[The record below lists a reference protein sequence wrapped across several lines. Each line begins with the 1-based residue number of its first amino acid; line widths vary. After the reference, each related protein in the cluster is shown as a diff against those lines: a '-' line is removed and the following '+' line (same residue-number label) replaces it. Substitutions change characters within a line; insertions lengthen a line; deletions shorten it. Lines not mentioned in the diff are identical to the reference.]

1 VRDLGDDCG
10 AGCRLVVEKKADVL
24 FVVNS
29 HILRDRI
36 SELITDLQN
45 KTKRNVQLHYA
56 SWLDGFEEEGVKTEQ
71 YLAEGI
77 YSKFISEGSISLQNF
92 AKPGSI
98 QTEIRSLEDFEREKD
113 KIDLLL
119 DTMEGHIYVKGKKLT
134 SKEIPSS
141 NVTVKIL
148 DILLNNPGKSVPNS
162 QLPESFYSQDRNEM
176 QSKIVSPLIK
186 VIKARTK
193 RNLPLK
199 VSGGLVEFR
208 MKLDPSDLDIRVLNK
223 IF

>member
-1 VRDLGDDCG
+1 
-10 AGCRLVVEKKADVL
+10 
-24 FVVNS
+24 
-29 HILRDRI
+29 
-36 SELITDLQN
+36 
-45 KTKRNVQLHYA
+45 
-56 SWLDGFEEEGVKTEQ
+56 
-71 YLAEGI
+71 
-77 YSKFISEGSISLQNF
+77 
-92 AKPGSI
+92 
-98 QTEIRSLEDFEREKD
+98 
-113 KIDLLL
+113 
-119 DTMEGHIYVKGKKLT
+119 
-134 SKEIPSS
+134 
-141 NVTVKIL
+141 L